1 MAIEHAI
8 RQAILRDLKLYTGAP
23 IRADDLAQISQEPA
37 IRHAELGKVV
47 AEFEEM
53 KALGYIESVPGYG
66 GRYCQLSAK
75 GRQQLL
81 DDFPQDPFIWGPG
94 AI

>member
-23 IRADDLAQISQEPA
+23 IRGDELIQISQEPA
-37 IRHAELGKVV
+37 LRHAAPVNAL
-47 AEFEEM
+47 AEFEDL
-53 KALGYIESVPGYG
+53 KSLGYIEAVPGYRG
-66 GRYCQLSAK
+66 KYCQISEK

-81 DDFPQDPFIWGPG
+81 DDFPQDAFVWGPG
-94 AI
+94 AK

>member
-23 IRADDLAQISQEPA
+23 IPGDELIQISQEPA
-37 IRHAELGKVV
+37 LRHADPVKAL
-47 AEFEEM
+47 AEFEEL
-53 KALGYIESVPGYG
+53 KAFGYIEAVPGFRG
-66 GRYCQLSAK
+66 KYCQLSEK

-81 DDFPQDPFIWGPG
+81 DDFPQDPFVWGPG
-94 AI
+94 AR

>member
-23 IRADDLAQISQEPA
+23 ITARELVQISQEPA
-37 IRHAELGKVV
+37 IRHADEAAVLEEFVELH
-47 AEFEEM
+47 E
-53 KALGYIESVPGYG
+53 LGYIEAVPGYRG
-66 GRYCQLSAK
+66 KYCQISDK

-81 DDFPQDPFIWGPG
+81 DDFPQDPFVWGPG
-94 AI
+94 AK